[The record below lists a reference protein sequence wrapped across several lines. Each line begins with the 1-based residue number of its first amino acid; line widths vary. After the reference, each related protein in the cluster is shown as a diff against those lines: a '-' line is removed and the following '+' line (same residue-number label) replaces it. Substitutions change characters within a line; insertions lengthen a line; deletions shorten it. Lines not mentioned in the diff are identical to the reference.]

1 MTEAEQR
8 QHATDFSN
16 YWRNK
21 GDEKS
26 DSQRFWIDFFQDVL
40 GIEDVV
46 KKIQFEKRVNVDG
59 QTKFIDVYIPETRT
73 LIEQKS
79 VDKDLTK
86 QYPQSGGWMATPYQQ
101 GRRYSQ
107 FLPVDEAARWII
119 ACNFKSFEIHDMN
132 KPNDPPTVILL
143 DEIRHKLPVFD
154 FMFNKEKK
162 EISHEMEVS
171 VKAGEIVGV
180 LYDKLIKQ
188 YKEPESEE
196 TLKSLNALCVRLVF
210 CLYAEDAGIF
220 GQNRDMFHEY
230 FKDIPATQFRKALAE
245 FFKILDTK
253 IEDRDKYL
261 EEDNPALAAFPYVNG
276 GLFADE
282 SIEIPPF
289 TDELKILLLERASAD
304 FDWSEISPTIFGA
317 VFESTLNPETRRA
330 GGMHYTSIENIH
342 KIIDP
347 LFLNDLTKELSEI
360 CDIST
365 DKTRKSKLL
374 AFQTKIAN
382 LKFLDP
388 ACGSGNFLT
397 ETYISIRRLENKM
410 LEAYYKGQMVF
421 GEVLNPIQVSI
432 GQFYGIEINDF
443 AVTVAKT
450 ALWIA
455 ESQMLKETENIVHM
469 ELDFLPLK
477 SYANIVEG
485 NALTIDW
492 NSIVLAKEL
501 TYIMGNPP
509 FVGAKY
515 QNKDQREDLLKL
527 DTKVKDI
534 GLLDYV
540 GGWYIK
546 AARYMEGSS
555 IRAAFVS
562 TNSITQ
568 GGEPAILWK
577 YIFNNYST
585 EIYFAYRTFVWG
597 SEAKEQAKVHCVII
611 GFTNDTKSKDKYIY
625 DIEGRPK
632 LVSNISPYLI
642 DAPNILVEKRATPIC
657 DVPRMIAGN
666 KGVKCLPLML
676 DKEEKEDLV
685 KKEPLSEK
693 YIKKMIGS
701 AEFINN
707 IDRYCLWLVNCSP
720 SELKNMPEV
729 LKRVQATREERLSS
743 TDKQAQ
749 ALANQPSLF
758 RDTNNPESAI
768 IVPLVSSE
776 RRRYIPM
783 GYIDDSI
790 IANNKVSMIP
800 NGQLYELGILM
811 SNVHNAWMR
820 VVSMRMKSDYSYSL
834 AIVYN
839 NFPWPEVND
848 EQRKKIEETAQGILN
863 ARALYPDSSLADLY
877 DELTMPIEL
886 RKAHQANDRAVM
898 KAYGFP
904 IKDFTEEDCV
914 AELMK
919 MYQKLVEKQ

>member
-79 VDKDLTK
+79 FDKALDK
-86 QYPQSGGWMATPYQQ
+86 QYQQSGGWMATPFQQ

-107 FLPVDEAARWII
+107 FLPVDEAARFII
-119 ACNFKSFEIHDMN
+119 ACNFQTFEIHDMN

-597 SEAKEQAKVHCVII
+597 SEAKEQAKFHCVII

-919 MYQKLVEKQ
+919 MYQKLVEK

>member
-79 VDKDLTK
+79 FDKALDK
-86 QYPQSGGWMATPYQQ
+86 QYQQSGGWMATPFQQ

-107 FLPVDEAARWII
+107 FLPVDEAARFII
-119 ACNFKSFEIHDMN
+119 ACNFQTFEIHDMN

-693 YIKKMIGS
+693 YIKKMIRS

-919 MYQKLVEKQ
+919 MYQKLVEK

>member
-79 VDKDLTK
+79 FDKALDK
-86 QYPQSGGWMATPYQQ
+86 QYQQSGGWMATPFQQ

-107 FLPVDEAARWII
+107 FLPVDEAARFII
-119 ACNFKSFEIHDMN
+119 ACNFQTFEIHDMN

-919 MYQKLVEKQ
+919 MYQKLVEK

>member
-79 VDKDLTK
+79 FDKALDK
-86 QYPQSGGWMATPYQQ
+86 QYQQSGGWMATPFQQ

-107 FLPVDEAARWII
+107 FLPVDEAARFII
-119 ACNFKSFEIHDMN
+119 ACNFQTFEIHDMN

-877 DELTMPIEL
+877 DVLLT
-886 RKAHQANDRAVM
+886 V
-898 KAYGFP
+898 GFVRNQSE
-904 IKDFTEEDCV
+904 IFV
-914 AELMK
+914 R
-919 MYQKLVEKQ
+919 

>member
-79 VDKDLTK
+79 FDKALDK
-86 QYPQSGGWMATPYQQ
+86 QYQQSGGWMATPFQQ

-107 FLPVDEAARWII
+107 FLPVDEAARFII
-119 ACNFKSFEIHDMN
+119 ACNFQTFEIHDMN

-848 EQRKKIEETAQGILN
+848 EL
-863 ARALYPDSSLADLY
+863 L
-877 DELTMPIEL
+877 LT
-886 RKAHQANDRAVM
+886 V
-898 KAYGFP
+898 GFVRNQSE
-904 IKDFTEEDCV
+904 IFV
-914 AELMK
+914 R
-919 MYQKLVEKQ
+919 

>member
-79 VDKDLTK
+79 FDKALDK
-86 QYPQSGGWMATPYQQ
+86 QYQQSGGWMATPFQQ

-107 FLPVDEAARWII
+107 FLPVDEAARFII
-119 ACNFKSFEIHDMN
+119 ACNFQTFEIHDMN

-171 VKAGEIVGV
+171 VNAGEIVGV

-919 MYQKLVEKQ
+919 MYQKLVEK

>member
-839 NFPWPEVND
+839 NFPWPEVNY

-919 MYQKLVEKQ
+919 MYQKLVDK

>member
-79 VDKDLTK
+79 FDKALDK
-86 QYPQSGGWMATPYQQ
+86 QYQQSGGWMATPFQQ

-107 FLPVDEAARWII
+107 FLPVDEAARFII
-119 ACNFKSFEIHDMN
+119 ACNFQTFEIHDMN

-886 RKAHQANDRAVM
+886 RKVHQANDRAVM

-919 MYQKLVEKQ
+919 MYQKLVEK

>member
-79 VDKDLTK
+79 FDKALDK
-86 QYPQSGGWMATPYQQ
+86 QYQQSGGWMATPFQQ

-107 FLPVDEAARWII
+107 FLPVDEAARFII
-119 ACNFKSFEIHDMN
+119 ACNFQTFEIHDMN

-546 AARYMEGSS
+546 AARYMECSS

-919 MYQKLVEKQ
+919 MYQKLVEK

>member
-919 MYQKLVEKQ
+919 MYQKLVEK

>member
-79 VDKDLTK
+79 FDKALDK
-86 QYPQSGGWMATPYQQ
+86 QYQQSGGWMATPFQQ

-107 FLPVDEAARWII
+107 FLPVDEAARFII
-119 ACNFKSFEIHDMN
+119 ACNFQTFEIHDMN

-886 RKAHQANDRAVM
+886 RKCYSAH
-898 KAYGFP
+898 
-904 IKDFTEEDCV
+904 
-914 AELMK
+914 
-919 MYQKLVEKQ
+919 

>member
-79 VDKDLTK
+79 FDKALDK
-86 QYPQSGGWMATPYQQ
+86 QYQQSGGWMATPFQQ

-107 FLPVDEAARWII
+107 FLPVDEAARFII
-119 ACNFKSFEIHDMN
+119 ACNFQTFEIHDMN

-919 MYQKLVEKQ
+919 MYQKLVDK

>member
-1 MTEAEQR
+1 MLF
-8 QHATDFSN
+8 FSP
-16 YWRNK
+16 YRY
-21 GDEKS
+21 
-26 DSQRFWIDFFQDVL
+26 R
-40 GIEDVV
+40 
-46 KKIQFEKRVNVDG
+46 G
-59 QTKFIDVYIPETRT
+59 QLYSIIYGQAIPSV
-73 LIEQKS
+73 IGQKS
-79 VDKDLTK
+79 V
-86 QYPQSGGWMATPYQQ
+86 
-101 GRRYSQ
+101 
-107 FLPVDEAARWII
+107 
-119 ACNFKSFEIHDMN
+119 
-132 KPNDPPTVILL
+132 
-143 DEIRHKLPVFD
+143 
-154 FMFNKEKK
+154 
-162 EISHEMEVS
+162 
-171 VKAGEIVGV
+171 
-180 LYDKLIKQ
+180 
-188 YKEPESEE
+188 
-196 TLKSLNALCVRLVF
+196 
-210 CLYAEDAGIF
+210 
-220 GQNRDMFHEY
+220 
-230 FKDIPATQFRKALAE
+230 
-245 FFKILDTK
+245 
-253 IEDRDKYL
+253 
-261 EEDNPALAAFPYVNG
+261 
-276 GLFADE
+276 
-282 SIEIPPF
+282 
-289 TDELKILLLERASAD
+289 
-304 FDWSEISPTIFGA
+304 
-317 VFESTLNPETRRA
+317 
-330 GGMHYTSIENIH
+330 
-342 KIIDP
+342 
-347 LFLNDLTKELSEI
+347 
-360 CDIST
+360 
-365 DKTRKSKLL
+365 
-374 AFQTKIAN
+374 
-382 LKFLDP
+382 
-388 ACGSGNFLT
+388 
-397 ETYISIRRLENKM
+397 
-410 LEAYYKGQMVF
+410 
-421 GEVLNPIQVSI
+421 
-432 GQFYGIEINDF
+432 
-443 AVTVAKT
+443 
-450 ALWIA
+450 
-455 ESQMLKETENIVHM
+455 
-469 ELDFLPLK
+469 
-477 SYANIVEG
+477 
-485 NALTIDW
+485 ALT
-492 NSIVLAKEL
+492 
-501 TYIMGNPP
+501 
-509 FVGAKY
+509 
-515 QNKDQREDLLKL
+515 
-527 DTKVKDI
+527 VKDI

-919 MYQKLVEKQ
+919 MYQKLVEK